1 MVERQRYQTRLS
13 PDRADRVDDYAAE
26 NDLTQSEAVRRLI
39 VAGLD
44 ATDEPTTDEIAA
56 DLRDLRQEI
65 EADRDH
71 RERTHEMHQMGAR
84 KIGAL
89 ALGLAAVALAVA
101 QLDLAATYTLAA
113 AVGVLLVAYGAAPL
127 FTPDAST

>member
-44 ATDEPTTDEIAA
+44 ATDDPTTDEIAA

-65 EADRDH
+65 EADRDD
-71 RERTHEMHQMGAR
+71 RERTHEMHQMDAR
-84 KIGAL
+84 KIASL
-89 ALGLAAVALAVA
+89 AVGLAAVGLAVT
-101 QLDLAATYTLAA
+101 QLGLAATYTLAA
-113 AVGVLLVAYGAAPL
+113 AVGILLVAYGAAPL